1 MRRLYDI
8 YSKINPHKNKKPL
21 AMPRAITL
29 MQKCVEHN
37 IQDCFIKK
45 LHFSDLYLLILS
57 LDIAN
62 LKQIIRQHNKQEM
75 KRRNIAPVRDISQTD
90 AVKMLKGG

>member
-1 MRRLYDI
+1 MRRLYD
-8 YSKINPHKNKKPL
+8 KIKSQQKTKPL
-21 AMPRAITL
+21 AVPRAIVL
-29 MQKCVEHN
+29 MQKCVEHK
-37 IQDCFIKK
+37 IQDCFIKQ

-62 LKQIIRQHNKQEM
+62 LKQIIRRQKQQEM
-75 KRRNIAPVRDISQTD
+75 RRRGIMPVRDISQTD